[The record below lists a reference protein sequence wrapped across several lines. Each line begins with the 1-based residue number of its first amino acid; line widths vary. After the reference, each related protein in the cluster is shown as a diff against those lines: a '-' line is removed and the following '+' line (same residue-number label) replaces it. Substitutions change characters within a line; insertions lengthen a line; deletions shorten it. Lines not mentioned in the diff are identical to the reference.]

1 MQDETLTQPLPLLPR
16 ARRTGRTTALVALLT
31 FALGAGL
38 AGWLVWSGNLSPV
51 LPHRATADN
60 APARLADGTQRYI
73 PPQAAA
79 PDQPTDNAST
89 EPVSALAAAETRLAL
104 IEDRFSRIDTQ
115 ATSAAGNA
123 ARAEALLIAFA
134 ARRRIEGGEPL
145 GYVEEQL
152 KLRFSSAQPGAVDAI
167 IGASRKPVTL
177 AELAGQLD
185 VLAPQI
191 TNAPRAESGWTR
203 VQREVASL
211 FIIRRAA
218 MPRATPQE
226 RVAHA
231 KLLLAS
237 GKIDDAIGEVQ
248 RLPGAE
254 DAQDWIAD
262 ARSFDTAR
270 RALDLIETTAM
281 LEPRLLRDAA
291 GQPLTQP
298 SPLTPRTTGTHT
310 PTPTPAA
317 SETPAG

>member
-1 MQDETLTQPLPLLPR
+1 MPTQPLPLLPPV
-16 ARRTGRTTALVALLT
+16 RRTGRTTVLVALLT

-51 LPHRATADN
+51 LPRRAASDV
-60 APARLADGTQRYI
+60 APASLTDGTQRYV

-79 PDQPTDNAST
+79 PDQRDDST
-89 EPVSALAAAETRLAL
+89 AEPVSALAAAETRLAL
-104 IEDRFSRIDTQ
+104 IEDRFSRIDAQ

-152 KLRFSSAQPGAVDAI
+152 KLRFASAQPGAVDAI
-167 IGASRKPVTL
+167 IGAARTPVTL
-177 AELAGQLD
+177 AQLAGQLD

-203 VQREVASL
+203 MRREVASL

-237 GKIDDAIGEVQ
+237 GKIDEAIAEVQ
-248 RLPGAE
+248 RLPGAD

-262 ARSFDTAR
+262 ARRFDTAR

-291 GQPLTQP
+291 GQALTQP
-298 SPLTPRTTGTHT
+298 SPLAPTTAA
-310 PTPTPAA
+310 PAPAPVA
-317 SETPAG
+317 SETPLE

>member
-1 MQDETLTQPLPLLPR
+1 MQDETLTQPTPPPAPLLPP
-16 ARRTGRTTALVALLT
+16 ARRDARGTVLIALLT
-31 FALGAGL
+31 FAIGAGL
-38 AGWLVWSGNLSPV
+38 AGWLVWSGNLAPV
-51 LPHRATADN
+51 LPRHAATET
-60 APARLADGTQRYI
+60 APATLADETQANSA
-73 PPQAAA
+73 PQPAASDQPAAA
-79 PDQPTDNAST
+79 GS

-104 IEDRFSRIDTQ
+104 MEDRFSRIDAQ
-115 ATSAAGNA
+115 ATSASGNA

-134 ARRRIEGGEPL
+134 ARRRIESGEPL
-145 GYVEEQL
+145 GYIEEQL

-167 IGASRKPVTL
+167 ISAARNPVTL

-203 VQREVASL
+203 MRREIASL

-237 GKIDDAIGEVQ
+237 GKIDEAIAEVQ
-248 RLPGAE
+248 RLPGAQ
-254 DAQDWIAD
+254 DAQGWIAD
-262 ARSFDTAR
+262 VRRFDTAR

-291 GQPLTQP
+291 GQPLTQA
-298 SPLTPRTTGTHT
+298 SPLMPSTALPQ
-310 PTPTPAA
+310 PAPEKSA
-317 SETPAG
+317 APAE